1 MTLFEI
7 DNSENQIWSIVYI
20 EEVNAIGRYQ
30 GILRDYSFL
39 VGEIEWSNIMNSKK
53 KTHQNYS
60 QLVFEINKL
69 TMSIDERNKRYEYLY
84 NRICEMIDINKEQA
98 EAYAQRAKHQK
109 EKILEELKKKTTLEL
124 KLQDTPRT
132 WIV

>member
-1 MTLFEI
+1 
-7 DNSENQIWSIVYI
+7 
-20 EEVNAIGRYQ
+20 
-30 GILRDYSFL
+30 
-39 VGEIEWSNIMNSKK
+39 MNSKK

>member
-1 MTLFEI
+1 LTLFEI